1 MNRFKRIL
9 AVYDD
14 GPGGDDVL
22 VQAVALARANG
33 ASLAVVNPQ
42 GNPKSPEVVD
52 EARRRLRRI
61 LPWIAQEGVTDV
73 TTEVLVGTPHVEI
86 IGKVM
91 RDDHDLVVVCAERSS
106 TLKGMLVGST
116 ATKLMLKCPSA
127 VWLLKPGQSLPCS
140 NVVAA
145 LQPPLED
152 RSQDDLN
159 GKILDLASSIAWS
172 DGACLHVVHFWDVE
186 GAEGESI
193 RSELPLQR
201 RRQILDRHEGMRRRA
216 LNTLLARH
224 ATAQVAHE
232 IHLPRGRPELHMAG
246 MATRLSADLIVM
258 GAECRLGL
266 SRLLMGNFV
275 ESVLSSVRF
284 SVLAVKPD
292 EFQTPVAVSAN
303 AYSQPGARAGMH

>member
-33 ASLAVVNPQ
+33 ARLAVVNPQ
-42 GNPKSPEVVD
+42 DHPKSPEVVD

-86 IGKVM
+86 IARVM

-106 TLKGMLVGST
+106 TLKDMLVGST
-116 ATKLMLKCPSA
+116 ATNLMLKCPSA

-159 GKILDLASSIAWS
+159 GKILTLQAPSPGRTAPACMWCITGTSKARKGKASARSFRCRGGGRYSTGTRAC
-172 DGACLHVVHFWDVE
+172 GA
-186 GAEGESI
+186 G
-193 RSELPLQR
+193 P
-201 RRQILDRHEGMRRRA
+201 
-216 LNTLLARH
+216 
-224 ATAQVAHE
+224 
-232 IHLPRGRPELHMAG
+232 
-246 MATRLSADLIVM
+246 
-258 GAECRLGL
+258 
-266 SRLLMGNFV
+266 
-275 ESVLSSVRF
+275 
-284 SVLAVKPD
+284 
-292 EFQTPVAVSAN
+292 
-303 AYSQPGARAGMH
+303 